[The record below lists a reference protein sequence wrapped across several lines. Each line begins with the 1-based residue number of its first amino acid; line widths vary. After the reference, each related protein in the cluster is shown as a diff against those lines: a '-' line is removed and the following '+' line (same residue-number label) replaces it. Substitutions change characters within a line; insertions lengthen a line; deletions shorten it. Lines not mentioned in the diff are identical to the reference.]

1 MFSSA
6 SDPVDDRHTN
16 PTALMLRSSSRT
28 PHAHAPTCSSP
39 PLASADAVPPP
50 SLAGA
55 EQSSTSRHHRR
66 PSCRRVRATSP
77 CLAVPAPDA
86 PATQDRGEVMQV
98 LLSPNDRP
106 RFEIPSTRH
115 CQCVEQRASDHRV
128 FLTARMRAR
137 RPPLPPQPSS
147 HPLRRPS
154 PTPSTPRLPPA
165 PSTPRLSPAPS
176 TPRPSRSPAP
186 TSRLSAR
193 AVFSTSEVHRGR
205 LALTPPPHPHLA
217 TATPSPARLACT
229 TRPAFAPQAKSK
241 MLTSCVSDRP
251 SGHEDTHYDHLS
263 GLRLAQALHTRA
275 HATHV
280 PARVAP
286 C

>member
-1 MFSSA
+1 
-6 SDPVDDRHTN
+6 
-16 PTALMLRSSSRT
+16 
-28 PHAHAPTCSSP
+28 
-39 PLASADAVPPP
+39 
-50 SLAGA
+50 
-55 EQSSTSRHHRR
+55 
-66 PSCRRVRATSP
+66 
-77 CLAVPAPDA
+77 
-86 PATQDRGEVMQV
+86 
-98 LLSPNDRP
+98 
-106 RFEIPSTRH
+106 
-115 CQCVEQRASDHRV
+115 
-128 FLTARMRAR
+128 MRAR

-147 HPLRRPS
+147 HPLRRPP

-176 TPRPSRSPAP
+176 TPRLSRSPAP

-263 GLRLAQALHTRA
+263 GLRLASPSPHPPPTPSPSFLSHSARTGRIACTPTTAPRTWVRPLP
-275 HATHV
+275 HASHV
-280 PARVAP
+280 S
-286 C
+286 